1 MSDVGRYFVEGGFTM
16 YPALCFGVFGV
27 ALALASL
34 GSLFASSR
42 KFPIGIGIAAMLV
55 ALMAL
60 GTGVVGTMLGRRA
73 TEDAIA
79 NVDPEFGERIRA
91 QGYEEADNNLVLGG
105 LASVT
110 PLLAG
115 MLAIVRGVTM
125 KASPKG

>member
-1 MSDVGRYFVEGGFTM
+1 MNDVGRYFVEGGFTM
-16 YPALCFGVFGV
+16 YPVACLGVFGV

-34 GSLFASSR
+34 GSLFAPSR
-42 KFPIGIGIAAMLV
+42 KFPIGIGIAAMIV

-60 GTGVVGTMLGRRA
+60 GTGIVGTMLGRRA
-73 TEDAIA
+73 TENVMA

-91 QGYEEADNNLVLGG
+91 QGYEESDNNLVLGG
-105 LASVT
+105 LASAA